1 MIVPARCLGNLPGVQ
16 IPCDAVLHS
25 DSLDV
30 LRRLPDAE
38 VDLIYVDPPFGTGR
52 KQNAREGEYADERD
66 DPVEFI
72 AWLHPYLAEMRRVLK
87 ATGSLYLHL
96 DFRSSHYAKVDLDQI
111 FGRECFLNHIVWLYG
126 LGGSSPRY
134 WPRKHDDLLWYS
146 RTPNGHYFQPDRQPA
161 TSQRMKGQ
169 DKKVPDHWD
178 IPALNNMASERVGYP
193 TQKPLELLERI
204 VRSSCPEGGL
214 VADFFCG
221 SGTTGVAAKNLGRRY
236 LLCDASADAV
246 EIAKQR
252 LR

>member
-1 MIVPARCLGNLPGVQ
+1 
-16 IPCDAVLHS
+16 
-25 DSLDV
+25 
-30 LRRLPDAE
+30 
-38 VDLIYVDPPFGTGR
+38 
-52 KQNAREGEYADERD
+52 
-66 DPVEFI
+66 
-72 AWLHPYLAEMRRVLK
+72 
-87 ATGSLYLHL
+87 
-96 DFRSSHYAKVDLDQI
+96 
-111 FGRECFLNHIVWLYG
+111 
-126 LGGSSPRY
+126 
-134 WPRKHDDLLWYS
+134 
-146 RTPNGHYFQPDRQPA
+146 
-161 TSQRMKGQ
+161 MKGQ